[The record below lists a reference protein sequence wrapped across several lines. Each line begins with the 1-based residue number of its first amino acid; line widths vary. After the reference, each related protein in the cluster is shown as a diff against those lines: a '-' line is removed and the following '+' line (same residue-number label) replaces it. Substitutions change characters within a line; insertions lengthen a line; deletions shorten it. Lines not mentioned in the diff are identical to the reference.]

1 MTELSNHSRSRTVI
15 IILGIMLFIGMIVV
29 SLLFLRYPVKGLSK
43 TELFVTKQSL
53 THAIV
58 RAKDGKLTTV
68 EQAGKACPT

>member
-1 MTELSNHSRSRTVI
+1 MFL
-15 IILGIMLFIGMIVV
+15 GMIAV
-29 SLLFLRYPVKGLSK
+29 SLVFLRYPVKGLPK

-58 RAKDGKLTTV
+58 RAKDGKLTVV